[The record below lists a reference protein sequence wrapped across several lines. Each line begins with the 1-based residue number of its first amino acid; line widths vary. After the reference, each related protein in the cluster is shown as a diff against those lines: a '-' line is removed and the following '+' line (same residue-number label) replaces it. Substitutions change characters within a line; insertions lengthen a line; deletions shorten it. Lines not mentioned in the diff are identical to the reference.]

1 MRGPGSTLTLA
12 FLVAGFIG
20 GCAQLSTDAQPP
32 GAGSDPWGATIQP
45 IEPEAL
51 RPGNPPSSRML
62 VVLLPK
68 ANGAAGAVVV
78 RSGDSQVLLNQP
90 YSAAGVQSAGQL
102 QAFRFDPAAARAE
115 FAAVIAA
122 LPGRPAAFTVY
133 FHEGTDNLTD
143 DSEAEIARVFH
154 EIASRPDPEIS
165 VIGHTDAVGTVQ
177 FNDQLSLQRAQRV
190 RSELVRRGIDANRI
204 DVSGRGKREPLV
216 PTADGVSEPKNRR
229 VEISVR

>member
-1 MRGPGSTLTLA
+1 MRGPGSALTRA
-12 FLVAGFIG
+12 FLIAGFIG

-32 GAGSDPWGATIQP
+32 GARSDPWGATPQP

-51 RPGNPPSSRML
+51 RPGAPHSTRML

-68 ANGAAGAVVV
+68 ANGTAGAVVV
-78 RSGDSQVLLNQP
+78 RSGPSQVLLDQP
-90 YSAAGVQSAGQL
+90 YAAAGVQSAGQV
-102 QAFRFDPAAARAE
+102 QAFRFDPDVARAE
-115 FAAVIAA
+115 FGAAIAA

-133 FHEGTDNLTD
+133 FHEGTDTLTA
-143 DSEAEIARVFH
+143 DSEAEIARVFR

-190 RSELVRRGIDANRI
+190 QGELVRRGIDAKRI
-204 DVSGRGKREPLV
+204 DASGRGKREPLV
-216 PTADGVSEPKNRR
+216 QTADGVSEPKNRR
-229 VEISVR
+229 VEINVR

>member
-1 MRGPGSTLTLA
+1 MRGSGSALGLA
-12 FLVAGFIG
+12 LLVSGFIG

-32 GAGSDPWGATIQP
+32 GTGSDYWGAAPQP

-51 RPGNPPSSRML
+51 RPGAQFSTRML

-68 ANGAAGAVVV
+68 ANGTAGAVVV
-78 RSGDSQVLLNQP
+78 HSGASQVLLDQP
-90 YSAAGVQSAGQL
+90 YAAAGVQSTGQV
-102 QAFRFDPAAARAE
+102 QAFRFDPADTGAE
-115 FAAVIAA
+115 FGAAIAA

-133 FHEGTDNLTD
+133 FLEGTDILTAE
-143 DSEAEIARVFH
+143 SEAEIARVFR

-190 RSELVRRGIDANRI
+190 RGELVRRGIDADRI
-204 DVSGRGKREPLV
+204 EVSGRGKREPLV
-216 PTADGVSEPKNRR
+216 TTADGVSEPKNRR
-229 VEISVR
+229 VEINVR